1 MNGLSG
7 VETAVAGDGDEERI
21 KRLVEAHLPLVLSEL
36 DRIYLAPGIGL
47 DRDDLL
53 SAGALGL
60 LRAARRFEPGRGP
73 TFGLFARP
81 YVRGAM
87 LDEIRRMLRGNPP
100 PPEAVF
106 PEPLNLNDPDTVSAT
121 ADDTGDLMLRARVK
135 RLIAE
140 QLDDDERLKL
150 ALYFHE
156 DLTLREIAEIV
167 GQSISSVAR
176 SISSAV
182 GKLKKA
188 LLEEANQE

>member
-1 MNGLSG
+1 
-7 VETAVAGDGDEERI
+7 
-21 KRLVEAHLPLVLSEL
+21 VLSEL